1 MNAVHVNGATFHS
14 EVAGEGPGLVFIHAG
29 VADSRM
35 WDAEFTAFRDG
46 YRVLRFD
53 LRGFG
58 RTPMPPGRFAYHED
72 VAGVMRA
79 SGMECATLVGCSFGA
94 NVAVDTCLAFPGMVE
109 RLVLIA
115 PGLGVGSESEEVRR
129 FDEAEEA
136 ALEWGDLEG
145 ATELNLRL
153 WVDGPFRKPGEV
165 SAEARA
171 RVHEMQMG
179 NFRMTMPQ
187 EIERVRL
194 EPPAVERLNEIRVP
208 TLVVLG
214 ALDVPFLAGVAERIE
229 REVPGMRLVVVPDAA
244 HMLNFEKPEE
254 FRRILSEF
262 LSAPSSA
269 EV

>member
-1 MNAVHVNGATFHS
+1 MSAVIVNGTTFHS
-14 EVAGEGPGLVFIHAG
+14 EVAGQGPGLVFIHAG

-35 WDAEFTAFRDG
+35 WDAEFAAFQDSF
-46 YRVLRFD
+46 RVLRFD

-58 RTPMPPGRFAYHED
+58 RTPMPPGSFAYHDD

-79 SGMECATLVGCSFGA
+79 SGLECATLVGCSFGA
-94 NVAVDTCLAFPGMVE
+94 NVAVDACLAFPGLVE

-115 PGLGVGSESEEVRR
+115 PGLGAGSESEEVRR

-136 ALEWGDLEG
+136 ALERGDLEG
-145 ATELNLRL
+145 ATELNLGL
-153 WVDGPFRKPGEV
+153 WVDGPFRKPDEV
-165 SAEARA
+165 SAEARE
-171 RVHEMQMG
+171 RVREMQMG
-179 NFRMTMPQ
+179 NFRVVMPK

-194 EPPAVERLNEIRVP
+194 EPPAAERLSEIRIP
-208 TLVVLG
+208 TLVALG
-214 ALDVPFLAGVAERIE
+214 ALDVPFLAGVAERIG
-229 REVPGMRLVVVPDAA
+229 REVPGSRLVVVPEAA
-244 HMLNFEKPEE
+244 HMLNLEKPEE

>member
-1 MNAVHVNGATFHS
+1 MSPVSVNGATFHS
-14 EVAGEGPGLVFIHAG
+14 EVAGQGPGLVFIHAG

-35 WDAEFTAFRDG
+35 WDAEFAAFRDG
-46 YRVLRFD
+46 FRVLRFD

-58 RTPMPPGRFAYHED
+58 RTPMPPGPFAYHDD

-79 SGMECATLVGCSFGA
+79 SGIECATLVGCSFGA
-94 NVAVDTCLAFPGMVE
+94 NVAVETCLAFPGLVE

-115 PGLGVGSESEEVRR
+115 PGLGAGSESEEVRQ
-129 FDEAEEA
+129 FDQAEED
-136 ALEWGDLEG
+136 ALERGDLEG
-145 ATELNLRL
+145 ATELNLKL

-165 SAEARA
+165 SADARA
-171 RVHEMQMG
+171 RVHEMQMD
-179 NFRMTMPQ
+179 NFRMTMPA
-187 EIERVRL
+187 EIERERL
-194 EPPAVERLNEIRVP
+194 EPPAAERLNEIRIP

-214 ALDVPFLAGVAERIE
+214 ALDVPFLAGVAQRIE
-229 REVPGMRLVVVPDAA
+229 REVPGMKLVVVPDAA
-244 HMLNFEKPEE
+244 HMLNLEKPEE

>member
-1 MNAVHVNGATFHS
+1 MSAVAVNGTTFYS
-14 EVAGEGPGLVFIHAG
+14 EVAGQGPGLVFIHAG

-35 WDAEFTAFRDG
+35 WDAEFAFFRDAF
-46 YRVLRFD
+46 RVLRFD

-58 RTPMPPGRFAYHED
+58 RSPMPPGRFAYHD
-72 VAGVMRA
+72 DIAGVMRA
-79 SGMECATLVGCSFGA
+79 CGVESATLVGCSFGA
-94 NVAVDTCLAFPGMVE
+94 NLAVETCLAFPGLVE

-115 PGLGVGSESEEVRR
+115 PGLGAGSESEEVRR
-129 FDEAEEA
+129 FDEAEED
-136 ALEWGDLEG
+136 ALERGDLEG

-165 SAEARA
+165 SAEARE
-171 RVHEMQMG
+171 RVREMQMG
-179 NFRMTMPQ
+179 NFRMTMPK

-194 EPPAVERLNEIRVP
+194 EPPAGERLREIKVP

-214 ALDVPFLAGVAERIE
+214 ALDVPFLASVAERVE

-244 HMLNFEKPEE
+244 HMLNLEKPEE
-254 FRRILSEF
+254 FRRILSDF
-262 LSAPSSA
+262 LSAPNSA